1 MNDCW
6 MMWMIRTVSPLR
18 ALSPGVLRRWYKPS
32 WVTLKQMMNYF
43 RMKWN
48 LSYRS
53 FSIMDPMTAKWDFV
67 SGMTLKTPEWC
78 QNEWSDRNF
87 LTKGLWLE
95 FLISSPLDQSEAS
108 ILGSRPIGGLDFGP
122 SKFDLGLKI
131 SYIPLISASF
141 RPFWSHFWEAVSVCS
156 NFFYFLILQF
166 EPHSNDSRK
175 MWMSLE
181 WDEWLNMI

>member
-1 MNDCW
+1 MRQIYRRMTGEWCEWVLNVIISVNMNVEWNW
-6 MMWMIRTVSPLR
+6 MSL
-18 ALSPGVLRRWYKPS
+18 
-32 WVTLKQMMNYF
+32 NEF

-48 LSYRS
+48 ESYRS
-53 FSIMDPMTAKWDFV
+53 HSIMDPMTAKWDFF
-67 SGMTLKTPEWC
+67 SGITPKTPEWC

-131 SYIPLISASF
+131 SFIPLISATF

>member
-1 MNDCW
+1 MNQNQNETNDW
-6 MMWMIRTVSPLR
+6 KMMWMSLEWCEW
-18 ALSPGVLRRWYKPS
+18 LSND
-32 WVTLKQMMNYF
+32 MNQY
-43 RMKWN
+43 RMTWHE
-48 LSYRS
+48 
-53 FSIMDPMTAKWDFV
+53 WDFF
-67 SGMTLKTPEWC
+67 SGMTPNGPEWC
-78 QNEWSDRNF
+78 QNEVSDRNF
-87 LTKGLWLE
+87 MTKGLWLE
-95 FLISSPLDQSEAS
+95 FWKSSALDQSEAS

-166 EPHSNDSRK
+166 EPHSNYSRK